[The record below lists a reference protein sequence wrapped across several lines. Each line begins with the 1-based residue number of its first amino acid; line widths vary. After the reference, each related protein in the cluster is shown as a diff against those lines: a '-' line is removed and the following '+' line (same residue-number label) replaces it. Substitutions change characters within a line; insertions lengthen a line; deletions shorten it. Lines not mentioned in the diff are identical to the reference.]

1 LFPTHCTA
9 RAALYR
15 KWLRYDICEKLS
27 PNRKARHCLCK
38 EVIVQD
44 ASPNSVDLHRTEQE
58 RAIMAY
64 RVFRDARGTEWQ
76 TWDVVPRLE
85 ERRVNDR
92 RSRVADP
99 MQNDRRARLDR
110 RILSGHRSVVASNM
124 AGGWLCF
131 AAEQEK
137 RRLSPIPDDWQRCP
151 KAQLE
156 EYCTAATPA
165 RRVMTEIHLREIR
178 S

>member
-1 LFPTHCTA
+1 
-9 RAALYR
+9 
-15 KWLRYDICEKLS
+15 
-27 PNRKARHCLCK
+27 
-38 EVIVQD
+38 
-44 ASPNSVDLHRTEQE
+44 
-58 RAIMAY
+58 MAY

-76 TWDVVPRLE
+76 TWDVVPCLE

-137 RRLSPIPDDWQRCP
+137 RRLSPIPADWQRCP

-156 EYCTAATPA
+156 VYCAEATPA
-165 RRVMTEIHLREIR
+165 RRVTTEIQVPDIR
-178 S
+178 T